1 MRLREFGFEFGGC
14 GALDLLLHIV
24 SRGCLGVDIA
34 ICRLRGLSLIAD
46 FRLWGVGYEVA
57 EFTAAGG

>member
-1 MRLREFGFEFGGC
+1 M
-14 GALDLLLHIV
+14 DLLLHIV

-57 EFTAAGG
+57 EFTAAGGGDLRVEMLSPPGF